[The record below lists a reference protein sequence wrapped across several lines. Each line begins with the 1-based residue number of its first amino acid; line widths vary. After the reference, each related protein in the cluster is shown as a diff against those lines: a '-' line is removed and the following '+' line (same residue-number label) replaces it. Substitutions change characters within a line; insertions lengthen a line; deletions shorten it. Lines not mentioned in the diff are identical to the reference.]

1 MEINN
6 NFSVIK
12 KGNNFF
18 VLNDFIDQMIKKRAM
33 NGPNIC
39 ILKEFSKSPCKAK
52 QVDLVKKQVGHG
64 IPVICL
70 IGQEIPGKE

>member
-1 MEINN
+1 M
-6 NFSVIK
+6 
-12 KGNNFF
+12 
-18 VLNDFIDQMIKKRAM
+18 DQMIKKRAM

-64 IPVICL
+64 TPVMCL